1 MDFILKTPNNA
12 FSIIQ
17 YKAFSWLTGLLLLI
31 TAISAHA
38 VNANDWWIYIKNDR
52 DQEVAALL
60 RSGANPN
67 IKTDAGNPAI
77 MQAVRDGS
85 WKVFDVLAAHPRT
98 DVNATNNY
106 DETPLMYVALVGSVP
121 RAQKLIDRGAQVNRL
136 GWTPL
141 HYAAAKSNEEMVKFL
156 LGKEAMPNAPAPDGT
171 SPLMMAAQA
180 DGIKPAVI
188 QLLVNAGADPFA
200 RNLKGDDAVD
210 VARQKGNTDLAAAL
224 EKIANDRRKK
234 DAAGAR

>member
-1 MDFILKTPNNA
+1 MKPHDSL
-12 FSIIQ
+12 
-17 YKAFSWLTGLLLLI
+17 LTRQRTRPLVLLLLMI
-31 TAISAHA
+31 LMVLASFSSQA
-38 VNANDWWIYIKNDR
+38 VNANDWWVYIKNDR
-52 DQEVAALL
+52 DSEIAALL

-98 DVNATNNY
+98 DVNATNSY
-106 DETPLMYVALVGSVP
+106 EETPLMYVALVGTVS

-141 HYAAAKSNEEMVKFL
+141 HYAAAKSNDDMVKFL
-156 LGKEAMPNAPAPDGT
+156 LDKDAMPNAPSPDGT

-180 DGIKPAVI
+180 ERVNPKVV
-188 QLLVNAGADPFA
+188 QLLIHAGADPLA
-200 RNLKGDDAVD
+200 RNLKGDDAID
-210 VARQKGNTDLAAAL
+210 VARQKGNTDLAAAM
-224 EKIANDRRKK
+224 EKIALERRKTQSK
-234 DAAGAR
+234 GN

>member
-1 MDFILKTPNNA
+1 MNPSLAFFPGRHFRFYLNLMFGFLILLA
-12 FSIIQ
+12 
-17 YKAFSWLTGLLLLI
+17 SW
-31 TAISAHA
+31 SSQA
-38 VNANDWWIYIKNDR
+38 VNANDWWVYIKNDR
-52 DQEVAALL
+52 DGEIAALL

-98 DVNATNNY
+98 DVNADNNY
-106 DETPLMYVALVGSVP
+106 EETPLMYVALVGNVA

-141 HYAAAKSNEEMVKFL
+141 HYAAAKSNEDMVKFL
-156 LGKEAMPNAPAPDGT
+156 LSKDALPNAPAPDGT

-180 DGIKPAVI
+180 ETVKPTVI
-188 QLLVNAGADPFA
+188 QLLIDAGADPYA
-200 RNLKGDDAVD
+200 RNLKGDDAID
-210 VARQKGNTDLAAAL
+210 VARKKGNTELANAL
-224 EKIANDRRKK
+224 ENIAKERRKK
-234 DAAGAR
+234 ATQGN